1 MKCIVQLYMDYYND
15 NDEMMRDKSPC
26 DKIKIAFA
34 IQMVGDLIAEDLLQT
49 KE

>member
-1 MKCIVQLYMDYYND
+1 MDYYND
-15 NDEMMRDKSPC
+15 NDEMMRENSPC

-34 IQMVGDLIAEDLLQT
+34 IQVVGELIAEDLHP